1 MTKCE
6 LIAKVAQVSDL
17 TKAHAERVVEAI
29 LGTIKEGLSGGD
41 KVTLRGFGTFKVEQR
56 AARVGRNPKIG
67 TEITIPAKNVVKFKP
82 STELKDWV
90 N

>member
-6 LIAKVAQVSDL
+6 LIAKVAQESDL
-17 TKAHAERVVEAI
+17 TKAHAERVVESI
-29 LGTIKEGLSGGD
+29 LGSIKEGLSSGD

-56 AARVGRNPKIG
+56 AARMGRNPKTG
-67 TEITIPAKNVVKFKP
+67 TDVSIPAKNVVKFKP

>member
-6 LIAKVAQVSDL
+6 LIAKVAEESDL

-29 LGTIKEGLSGGD
+29 LSTIKDGLSSGD

-56 AARVGRNPKIG
+56 AARVGRNPKTG
-67 TEITIPAKNVVKFKP
+67 TEVTIPAKNVVKFKA
-82 STELKDWV
+82 SAELKDWV